1 MRLRTIIVDDE
12 ELNLKNLEILLQ
24 NFSNIE
30 LVGCFKTVEMARLFI
45 KQNKVELL
53 FLDVSMPVEDGF
65 DLLNHFPKRDFQVVF
80 VTAHEEYALRAIKTG
95 ATDYI
100 LKPILLGELEQA
112 INKVLV
118 FYKAQE
124 TANNLNSGNKI
135 MLSYEG
141 GKSLIEFSDIIYL
154 NGFDNLTTLYLT
166 KNRKLTLSKT
176 LKYFEDALSID
187 FERIHKSYIVNLK
200 YVSKV
205 LSNDGFFV
213 ELNQGAVLPISR
225 RNFKKFNDSLKG

>member
-1 MRLRTIIVDDE
+1 
-12 ELNLKNLEILLQ
+12 
-24 NFSNIE
+24 
-30 LVGCFKTVEMARLFI
+30 
-45 KQNKVELL
+45 
-53 FLDVSMPVEDGF
+53 
-65 DLLNHFPKRDFQVVF
+65 
-80 VTAHEEYALRAIKTG
+80 
-95 ATDYI
+95 
-100 LKPILLGELEQA
+100 
-112 INKVLV
+112 
-118 FYKAQE
+118 
-124 TANNLNSGNKI
+124 

-213 ELNQGAVLPISR
+213 EITQGAVLPISR